1 MVLPAGVRTAG
12 VETAAD
18 LLARAGAHTALP
30 VPAPL
35 APVLPMRGLERG
47 RVHGVTGDAAAS
59 LVYALVAAASAEG
72 AWCAFV
78 DMPHAG
84 LRAAH
89 EHGVA
94 LERVVCIDTDRSL
107 SWGRV
112 VGALTDGID
121 IIVARDPVCTA
132 AEARKVASRVKA
144 QGAVLIIQGAV
155 QSARGAV
162 QDAKGAVQSAQSFP
176 LDVLL
181 TARTQSWSFGACALE
196 RTVRVTAEGRRIPA
210 ARGVTVLL
218 PSASGAVAGA

>member
-144 QGAVLIIQGAV
+144 QGAVLIV
-155 QSARGAV
+155 Q
-162 QDAKGAVQSAQSFP
+162 GAVQSAQSFP
-176 LDVLL
+176 LDVLF

-210 ARGVTVLL
+210 VRGVTVLL

>member
-144 QGAVLIIQGAV
+144 QGVVLIV
-155 QSARGAV
+155 Q
-162 QDAKGAVQSAQSFP
+162 GAVQSAQSFP
-176 LDVLL
+176 LDVLF

-196 RTVRVTAEGRRIPA
+196 RTVRVTAEGRRITV

>member
-144 QGAVLIIQGAV
+144 QGVVLIV
-155 QSARGAV
+155 Q
-162 QDAKGAVQSAQSFP
+162 GAVQSAQSFP

>member
-144 QGAVLIIQGAV
+144 QGAVLIV
-155 QSARGAV
+155 Q
-162 QDAKGAVQSAQSFP
+162 GAVQSAQSFP
-176 LDVLL
+176 LDVLF

>member
-121 IIVARDPVCTA
+121 IIVTRDPVCTA

-144 QGAVLIIQGAV
+144 QGAVLIV
-155 QSARGAV
+155 QGAV
-162 QDAKGAVQSAQSFP
+162 QDAKGAVQNAKGAVQGFP
-176 LDVLL
+176 LDVLF

>member
-144 QGAVLIIQGAV
+144 QGAVLIV
-155 QSARGAV
+155 QGAV
-162 QDAKGAVQSAQSFP
+162 QDAKGAVQGFP

>member
-121 IIVARDPVCTA
+121 IIAARDPVCTA

-144 QGAVLIIQGAV
+144 QGAVLIVQGAV

-162 QDAKGAVQSAQSFP
+162 QSARGAVQSAQSFP
-176 LDVLL
+176 LDVLF

-210 ARGVTVLL
+210 VRGVTVLL

>member
-18 LLARAGAHTALP
+18 LLERAGAHTALP

-144 QGAVLIIQGAV
+144 QGAVLIV
-155 QSARGAV
+155 Q
-162 QDAKGAVQSAQSFP
+162 GAVQSAQSFP

>member
-144 QGAVLIIQGAV
+144 QGAVLIV
-155 QSARGAV
+155 QGAV
-162 QDAKGAVQSAQSFP
+162 QDAKGAVQNAKGAVQGFP
-176 LDVLL
+176 LDVLF

>member
-18 LLARAGAHTALP
+18 LLARAGAHTVLP

-162 QDAKGAVQSAQSFP
+162 QSAQSFP

>member
-144 QGAVLIIQGAV
+144 QGAVLIV
-155 QSARGAV
+155 Q
-162 QDAKGAVQSAQSFP
+162 GAVQSAQSFP
-176 LDVLL
+176 LDVLF

-196 RTVRVTAEGRRIPA
+196 RTVRVTAEGRRITV

>member
-18 LLARAGAHTALP
+18 LLERAGAHTALP

-144 QGAVLIIQGAV
+144 QGAVLIV
-155 QSARGAV
+155 Q
-162 QDAKGAVQSAQSFP
+162 GAVQSAQSFP
-176 LDVLL
+176 LDVLF

>member
-1 MVLPAGVRTAG
+1 MVLPAGIRTAG

-144 QGAVLIIQGAV
+144 QGAVLIV
-155 QSARGAV
+155 QGAV
-162 QDAKGAVQSAQSFP
+162 QDAKGAVQNAKGAVQGFP
-176 LDVLL
+176 LDVLF

>member
-144 QGAVLIIQGAV
+144 QGAVLIV
-155 QSARGAV
+155 Q
-162 QDAKGAVQSAQSFP
+162 GAVQSAQSFP
-176 LDVLL
+176 LDVLF
-181 TARTQSWSFGACALE
+181 TARTQSWSFGACAFE

>member
-144 QGAVLIIQGAV
+144 QGAVLIVQGAV
-155 QSARGAV
+155 RG
-162 QDAKGAVQSAQSFP
+162 FP
-176 LDVLL
+176 LDVLF

-218 PSASGAVAGA
+218 PSASGAVAGV

>member
-144 QGAVLIIQGAV
+144 QGAVLIV
-155 QSARGAV
+155 Q
-162 QDAKGAVQSAQSFP
+162 GAVQSAQSFP

>member
-144 QGAVLIIQGAV
+144 QGAVLIVQGAV
-155 QSARGAV
+155 QSAR
-162 QDAKGAVQSAQSFP
+162 GAVQSAQSFP
-176 LDVLL
+176 LDVLF

>member
-121 IIVARDPVCTA
+121 IIVTRDPVCTA

-144 QGAVLIIQGAV
+144 QGAVLIV
-155 QSARGAV
+155 Q
-162 QDAKGAVQSAQSFP
+162 GAVQSAQSFP

>member
-18 LLARAGAHTALP
+18 LLERAGAHTALP

-155 QSARGAV
+155 QDSKGAV
-162 QDAKGAVQSAQSFP
+162 QDAKGAVRGFP
-176 LDVLL
+176 VDVLL

>member
-155 QSARGAV
+155 QSA
-162 QDAKGAVQSAQSFP
+162 QSFP

>member
-1 MVLPAGVRTAG
+1 
-12 VETAAD
+12 
-18 LLARAGAHTALP
+18 
-30 VPAPL
+30 
-35 APVLPMRGLERG
+35 MRGLERG

-144 QGAVLIIQGAV
+144 QGAVLIVQGAV
-155 QSARGAV
+155 QDS
-162 QDAKGAVQSAQSFP
+162 KGAVKSAQSFP

-218 PSASGAVAGA
+218 PSASGAVAGV

>member
-144 QGAVLIIQGAV
+144 QGAVLIVQGAV
-155 QSARGAV
+155 QSAW
-162 QDAKGAVQSAQSFP
+162 GAVQSAQSFP
-176 LDVLL
+176 LDVLF

>member
-162 QDAKGAVQSAQSFP
+162 QSAQSFP
-176 LDVLL
+176 LDVLF

>member
-144 QGAVLIIQGAV
+144 QGAVLIIQGVV
-155 QSARGAV
+155 QSAR
-162 QDAKGAVQSAQSFP
+162 GAVQSAQSFP
-176 LDVLL
+176 LDVLF

-196 RTVRVTAEGRRIPA
+196 RTVRVTAEGRKIPA

>member
-1 MVLPAGVRTAG
+1 
-12 VETAAD
+12 
-18 LLARAGAHTALP
+18 
-30 VPAPL
+30 
-35 APVLPMRGLERG
+35 MRGLERG

-144 QGAVLIIQGAV
+144 QGAVLIV
-155 QSARGAV
+155 Q
-162 QDAKGAVQSAQSFP
+162 GAVQSAQSFP
-176 LDVLL
+176 LDVLF

>member
-144 QGAVLIIQGAV
+144 QGVVLIV
-155 QSARGAV
+155 Q
-162 QDAKGAVQSAQSFP
+162 GAVQSAQSFP
-176 LDVLL
+176 LDVLF

>member
-18 LLARAGAHTALP
+18 LLERAGAHTALP

-144 QGAVLIIQGAV
+144 QGVVLIV
-155 QSARGAV
+155 Q
-162 QDAKGAVQSAQSFP
+162 GAVQSAQSFP
-176 LDVLL
+176 LDVLF

>member
-155 QSARGAV
+155 QDS
-162 QDAKGAVQSAQSFP
+162 KGAVQSAQSFP

>member
-144 QGAVLIIQGAV
+144 QGAVLIV
-155 QSARGAV
+155 Q
-162 QDAKGAVQSAQSFP
+162 GAVQSAQSFP
-176 LDVLL
+176 LDVLF

-196 RTVRVTAEGRRIPA
+196 RTVRVTVEGRRIPA

>member
-144 QGAVLIIQGAV
+144 QGAVLIIQGVV
-155 QSARGAV
+155 QSAR
-162 QDAKGAVQSAQSFP
+162 GAVQSAQSFP
-176 LDVLL
+176 LDVLF

>member
-18 LLARAGAHTALP
+18 LLERAGAHTALP

-121 IIVARDPVCTA
+121 IIVTRDPVCTA

-144 QGAVLIIQGAV
+144 QGAVLIV
-155 QSARGAV
+155 Q
-162 QDAKGAVQSAQSFP
+162 GAVQSAQSFP
-176 LDVLL
+176 LDVLF

-196 RTVRVTAEGRRIPA
+196 RTVRVTAEGRRITV

>member
-84 LRAAH
+84 LRTAH

-144 QGAVLIIQGAV
+144 QGAVLIVQGAV
-155 QSARGAV
+155 QN
-162 QDAKGAVQSAQSFP
+162 AKGAVQGFP

>member
-18 LLARAGAHTALP
+18 LLERAGAHTALP

-121 IIVARDPVCTA
+121 IIVTRDPVCTA

-144 QGAVLIIQGAV
+144 QGAVLIV
-155 QSARGAV
+155 Q
-162 QDAKGAVQSAQSFP
+162 GAVQSAQSFP
-176 LDVLL
+176 LDVLF

>member
-144 QGAVLIIQGAV
+144 QGAVLIVQGAV
-155 QSARGAV
+155 QN
-162 QDAKGAVQSAQSFP
+162 AKGAVQGFP

>member
-144 QGAVLIIQGAV
+144 QGAVLIVQGAV

-162 QDAKGAVQSAQSFP
+162 QSARGAVQSAQSFP
-176 LDVLL
+176 LDVLF